1 MSKVKLKRKKPSL
14 WYVGSLVQQNFG
26 ESFDGHGY
34 AICDLSG
41 ANIQKTLHDIPN
53 DYGMYTLLI
62 EDGIV
67 PDNLPISNKTIVRI
81 QTKNTNAA
89 QLKKALST
97 LKKIYKISDFTI
109 QSLDK
114 NKSGDTNLAQ
124 NTLLNHDVR
133 NVSHQNNLIT
143 EYLKKENIDQ
153 ELLDSVLKINSRLN
167 AQLNQ
172 NETVRNV
179 IWKPKVFEF
188 SNMFSYGE
196 NNKVSF
202 DTLNGI
208 CGLFASNHA
217 GKSAVLDALCFC
229 LFDQSFRASKAEQVL
244 NRKKDNFWCKFNFE
258 INGLNYFIEKNATRY
273 LKGPL
278 AGKLRVDI
286 NFWYIN
292 HDGDVVSLNGEQ
304 RRDTDKIIQSYIG
317 TFDDFILTALSLQG
331 NNSNFIDKT
340 QGERKDLLANFLDLK
355 IFDTLYDL
363 ANKENRNAAVVLEEY
378 QKQDFET
385 KLAEAE
391 LELQSNEQKYNEADI
406 NVKILEDE
414 IQNSNDELLNT
425 TKLLQPCTA
434 EGLDIDII
442 QNNIQQSKSKVA
454 NLTHSKVEYTKKLEE
469 CKNTLNNIKDNLTTV
484 KNKFNND
491 LYQQYKL
498 KVAQKADLDIKLE
511 TLKFTIKNKLL
522 KLEKLNE
529 HEYDPNCVYCV
540 SNIFVKDAIQ
550 TKAELE
556 NDKETVRQFLD
567 QLNAVNDFV
576 ATNMY
581 IESESNKIQEL
592 QKEFGD
598 RTNIHDNLQN
608 QCERIQR
615 DIDVEQDKI
624 NRYLGDVKLY
634 NDNIA
639 VLQNNKEINKS
650 IEKQQQQIKNKKQE
664 SVRLHTIAKEYHSKT
679 KVAEEV
685 IRECNNK
692 IQHMQELVEKQI
704 AYDLYCKAVGKD
716 GIPYLLISQ
725 AVPYIQQRVNNILN
739 QVIDFTVEL
748 ETDGKNINAFI
759 CYDSNKWPLEL
770 SSGMERFLS
779 SLAIRLSLIDITN
792 LPKPNFIAID
802 EGLGVLDSSNLNSM
816 FTLFTYMKSMFK
828 FSLII
833 SHIDVVRDMV
843 DTILTIDKQGEMSY
857 INC

>member
-1 MSKVKLKRKKPSL
+1 MSKIKLKRKKPSL

-34 AICDLSG
+34 AICDLSN
-41 ANIQKTLHDIPN
+41 AKIQKTLHDIPN
-53 DYGMYTLLI
+53 DYGMFTLLI

-67 PDNLPISNKTIVRI
+67 PNNLPITNKTTVRI

-89 QLKKALST
+89 QLKKALSI
-97 LKKIYKISDFTI
+97 LKKTYKVSDYTV
-109 QSLDK
+109 QNLDK
-114 NKSGDTNLAQ
+114 QKGGDANLTQ
-124 NTLLNHDVR
+124 NTLLSHDVR
-133 NVSHQNNLIT
+133 NTSHQNNLIA
-143 EYLKKENIDQ
+143 EYLKKDNIDPD
-153 ELLDSVLKINSRLN
+153 LLESILKINNRLN

-172 NETVRNV
+172 SEAVRNV
-179 IWKPKVFEF
+179 IWKPKTFEF
-188 SNMFSYGE
+188 NNMFSYGE

-202 DTLNGI
+202 DTFNGT
-208 CGLFASNHA
+208 CGLFAPNHA

-229 LFDQSFRASKAEQVL
+229 LFDQSFRANKAEQVL
-244 NRKKDNFWCKFNFE
+244 NRKKDSFWCKFNFE
-258 INGLNYFIEKNATRY
+258 INGLDFFIEKNATRY
-273 LKGPL
+273 VKGPL

-292 HDGDVVSLNGEQ
+292 HEGDVVSLNGEQ

-355 IFDTLYDL
+355 IFDALFEL
-363 ANKENRNAAVVLEEY
+363 ANKENRNATVILEEY

-385 KLAEAE
+385 RLAQAEAD
-391 LELQSNEQKYNEADI
+391 LQTYEQKHTDAETDAKQ
-406 NVKILEDE
+406 VEDE
-414 IQNSNDELLNT
+414 IQKLNDHLLET

-434 EGLDIDII
+434 EGLNIEVI
-442 QNNIQQSKSKVA
+442 QNNIQQSKNKIA
-454 NLTHSKVEYTKKLEE
+454 NLTHLKTQYTNKSNEA
-469 CKNTLNNIKDNLTTV
+469 KNTLHNHVEELKLIKNTFDNNL
-484 KNKFNND
+484 F
-491 LYQQYKL
+491 QQYKD
-498 KVAQKADLDIKLE
+498 KVVQKMDLDKKLE

-529 HEYDPNCVYCV
+529 HEYDPNCSYCV

-556 NDKETVRQFLD
+556 KDKQTVRVFLD
-567 QLNAVNDFV
+567 ELNAVNDFV
-576 ATNMY
+576 SINNY
-581 IESESNKIQEL
+581 IETKANKIEFL
-592 QKEFGD
+592 QKEVND

-624 NRYLGDVKLY
+624 KKLEDSVKLY
-634 NDNIA
+634 NDNKA
-639 VLQNNKEINKS
+639 VLQNNNKVNLQIEEI
-650 IEKQQQQIKNKKQE
+650 QQQIKNKKQE
-664 SVRLHTIAKEYHSKT
+664 ALKLNAIVKDYHSKV

-685 IRECNNK
+685 IRECNSK
-692 IQHMQELVEKQI
+692 LQHMQELVEKQV
-704 AYDLYCKAVGKD
+704 AYDFYCKAVGKD

-725 AVPYIQQRVNNILN
+725 AVPYIQQSVNNILN

-779 SLAIRLSLIDITN
+779 SLAIRLSLINITN

-833 SHIDVVRDMV
+833 SHIDIVRDMV
-843 DTILTIDKQGEMSY
+843 DVILTIDKQEEMSY